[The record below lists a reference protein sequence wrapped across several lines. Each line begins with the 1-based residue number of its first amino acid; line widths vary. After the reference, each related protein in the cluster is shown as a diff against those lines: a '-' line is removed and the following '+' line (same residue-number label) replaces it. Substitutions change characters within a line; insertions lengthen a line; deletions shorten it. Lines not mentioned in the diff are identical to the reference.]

1 MWIGIYETETRGEFK
16 NQGFYVQ
23 HYDWCYPE
31 HDGPV
36 IATSAKKEEVV
47 AKCREYMKTHRIKA
61 PDYNWGLSFC
71 KGYDEWYRNWWPGCP
86 DYSQTDTFTCPF
98 CGKEF
103 HTWDAG
109 GMEGLDGWCCNECSH
124 DYELRDKLQK
134 KKERM
139 DCMERDF
146 CK

>member
-1 MWIGIYETETRGEFK
+1 MWIGIYETTTMGEFK

-36 IATSAKKEEVV
+36 IATSASKKEVV

-61 PDYNWGLSFC
+61 PDYNWGLAFC
-71 KGYDEWYRNWWPGCP
+71 EGYSEWYKNWWPGCP
-86 DYSQTDTFTCPF
+86 DYDRTKTYICPF
-98 CGKEF
+98 CGTEF

-109 GMEGLDGWCCNECSH
+109 GMEGLDGWCCKECERNW
-124 DYELRDKLQK
+124 ELKDKIVIK
-134 KKERM
+134 INKIEEINK
-139 DCMERDF
+139 DF
-146 CK
+146 M